1 MQQTILIV
9 EDEKGLAEIIK
20 LSLEN
25 AGYNVMTADDGKA
38 GLDIAL
44 AHTIDLIVSDV
55 MMPVMDGFA
64 FYKEIRA
71 YEKTANIPIIILT
84 ARDKMQ
90 DTFEVV
96 GAEGFIPKPFEEDKL
111 LAMIERLI
119 QLKNK
124 KDEAQLNRIR
134 LESLLED
141 EDDKDK

>member
-1 MQQTILIV
+1 MQHTILLV
-9 EDEKGLAEIIK
+9 EDEKGLQQIIK

-25 AGYNVMTADDGKA
+25 AGYKVLTADDGKA

-44 AHTIDLIVSDV
+44 AGGVDLIVSDV
-55 MMPVMDGFA
+55 MMPIMDGFA

-71 YEKTANIPIIILT
+71 YRKTVNIPIIILT

-90 DTFEVV
+90 DTFDVV
-96 GAEGFIPKPFEEDKL
+96 GAEGFIPKPFEENKL

-124 KDEAQLNRIR
+124 KDEAQQNRMR
-134 LESLLED
+134 LESLLGD
-141 EDDKDK
+141 QEDDA